1 MRLAIVAAAFGC
13 AGCAA
18 SAQSGLQRTITVHA
32 EDSRLSSVLSL
43 VAREAGL
50 RLSYN
55 AAAVPGD
62 SLVSLHA
69 QQWTAERAL
78 KAVLPSNV
86 RCKESGAHLI
96 ITAVPGAKK
105 RFAVKGSV
113 VDAVTAAPIARATI
127 FEMRRS
133 NATTTDAR
141 GAFDLA
147 LSGELERT
155 PLLIARSGYQDTV
168 VFVGRDEAPARFA
181 LRPIDPVSRIA
192 PICHFDRCGVE
203 DLGMARL
210 LVPASR
216 MDQAANLD
224 YSETRTIQLSLVP
237 TVSTNGAIAGA
248 VVNRVSINILG
259 GYARGVDGV
268 EVGGGLNLLSHDM
281 KGVQIG
287 GLANLVGGRTSGVQI
302 AGGINHGMRSLQ
314 GLQLAGL
321 ANTVWD
327 TLSGAQVAG
336 GVNVVKR
343 GMSGAQVS
351 GAANVT
357 LGDLDG
363 FQASGGINLAHGRVN
378 KAQVSGAVNYAR
390 SVKGAQVTAG
400 INVSLGEVGGGQVGF
415 GANYARAVSGGQ
427 FSFGINAAPGEV
439 SGGQVGFGVNYAGS
453 VTGGQFSFGI
463 NASPGTVTGR
473 QVGAVNFAWRAL
485 GGQLGF
491 INLSDTL
498 GKGAVGLF
506 TFAIKGYHRAELVS
520 NDALLLTVR
529 LRTGTRAFHNILG
542 YAKATTPDGRWAF
555 LYGFGTEPR
564 LSERLILHIEL
575 TAQQVVEQEAW
586 VDAVNILGGFALKPG
601 IDIADRV
608 AISAGP
614 VARMHVSDLR
624 DPETGAYRSKLSPS
638 QLWHEGFIGDQRITA
653 WLGWELGVGVRF

>member
-1 MRLAIVAAAFGC
+1 MAMGAERIRRAVLVLALGIVAMGAD
-13 AGCAA
+13 
-18 SAQSGLQRTITVHA
+18 AQAGLQRIITVHA
-32 EDSRLSSVLSL
+32 ENARLSSVLGL

-62 SLVSLHA
+62 SIVSLHA
-69 QQWTAERAL
+69 QQWTTERAL
-78 KAVLPSNV
+78 KSVLPASV
-86 RCKESGAHLI
+86 RWKESGAHLI
-96 ITAVPGAKK
+96 ITPLPGAKR
-105 RFAVKGSV
+105 RFEVQGAV
-113 VDAVTAAPIARATI
+113 VDVVTGAPIARATV

-141 GAFDLA
+141 GAFGLA

-181 LRPIDPVSRIA
+181 LRPIDPVSRIE
-192 PICHFDRCGVE
+192 PICHFDRC
-203 DLGMARL
+203 
-210 LVPASR
+210 
-216 MDQAANLD
+216 
-224 YSETRTIQLSLVP
+224 
-237 TVSTNGAIAGA
+237 
-248 VVNRVSINILG
+248 G

-321 ANTVWD
+321 GNTVWD

-343 GMSGAQVS
+343 GMTGAQIS
-351 GAANVT
+351 GAANVA

-363 FQASGGINLAHGRVN
+363 YQASGGINVAHGRVN

-390 SVKGAQVTAG
+390 SVKGAQVSAG
-400 INVSLGEVGGGQVGF
+400 INVSIGEVGGGQVGF
-415 GANYARAVSGGQ
+415 GGNYARAVSGGQ

-439 SGGQVGFGVNYAGS
+439 SGGQVGFGINYAGS
-453 VTGGQFSFGI
+453 VTGGQVGFGI

-485 GGQLGF
+485 GGQIGF

-506 TFAIKGYHRAELVS
+506 TFAIKGYHRAELLT
-520 NDALLLTVR
+520 NDALLLTAR

-542 YAKATTPDGRWAF
+542 YAKAVVPDGRWAF

-564 LSERLILHIEL
+564 LGEHVILHIEL

-586 VDAVNILGGFALKPG
+586 VDAVNILGGFAIKPG
-601 IDIADRV
+601 IDVAERIA
-608 AISAGP
+608 ITGGP
-614 VARMHVSDLR
+614 VARVHVSDLR
-624 DPETGAYRSKLSPS
+624 DPETGAYISELPPS
-638 QLWHEGFIGDQRITA
+638 RLWHEEFIGDQRITA